1 MAYSERLADRIREA
15 LELVPKTIEKQM
27 FGGVAFMVN
36 NKMCV
41 GVVKDD
47 MMCRIDPTQQA
58 DALERT
64 GCRPMDFSG
73 RPMKGFVYVSE
84 EGMKSQRDFTYWI
97 NSSLAYNKVAKA
109 SKKKNNKTELKRKT
123 LAVKTLRGKR

>member
-1 MAYSERLADRIREA
+1 MAYNERLADRIREA
-15 LELVPKTIEKQM
+15 LENTPRTLEKQM

-47 MMCRIDPTQQA
+47 MMCRINPEIQDL
-58 DALERT
+58 ALDKT

-84 EGMKSQRDFTYWI
+84 EGMKSKKDFMYWI
-97 NSSLAYNKVAKA
+97 NLTLDFNTQAKA
-109 SKKKNNKTELKRKT
+109 SKKK
-123 LAVKTLRGKR
+123 RGKRKR